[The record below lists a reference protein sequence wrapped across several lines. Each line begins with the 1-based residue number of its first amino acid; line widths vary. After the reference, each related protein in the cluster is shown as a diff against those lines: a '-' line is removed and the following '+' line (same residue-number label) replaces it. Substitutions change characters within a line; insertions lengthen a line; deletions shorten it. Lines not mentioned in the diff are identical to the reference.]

1 MNADV
6 TAGKAF
12 DVCQAGFFPISVRCT
27 NILVSASSCFTGGVG
42 VVEGLIQML
51 TGVHWTLDTT
61 AIVLPI
67 LSRMQV
73 SHITVVCCVNFW
85 GNPSNFL
92 GSASDNQT
100 TIFTPV
106 PRFCLVCSFKL
117 YFTYL
122 SQNNIKTG
130 SINCCDLFGEMR
142 SKRVRIVLV
151 KCFKFFVLLMSA
163 ALSVIKPSHVTRL
176 LAVVSA
182 LSGTVSNSSDQTT
195 TCDTVACCV
204 VNIIWHSFQQ

>member
-1 MNADV
+1 M
-6 TAGKAF
+6 
-12 DVCQAGFFPISVRCT
+12 SVRCT
-27 NILVSASSCFTGGVG
+27 NILVSASSCFTGGGRVD
-42 VVEGLIQML
+42 
-51 TGVHWTLDTT
+51 TDADWCTLDIGYNCNRTT
-61 AIVLPI
+61 HPFKNAGKSHNCCLLCEFLRKSFQ
-67 LSRMQV
+67 LSGQ
-73 SHITVVCCVNFW
+73 C
-85 GNPSNFL
+85 
-92 GSASDNQT
+92 
-100 TIFTPV
+100 IFTPV
-106 PRFCLVCSFKL
+106 PHFCLVWSFKL

-163 ALSVIKPSHVTRL
+163 ALSVIKPPHVTRL

-195 TCDTVACCV
+195 TCDTVACCGV
-204 VNIIWHSFQQ
+204 SIVWHSFQQ